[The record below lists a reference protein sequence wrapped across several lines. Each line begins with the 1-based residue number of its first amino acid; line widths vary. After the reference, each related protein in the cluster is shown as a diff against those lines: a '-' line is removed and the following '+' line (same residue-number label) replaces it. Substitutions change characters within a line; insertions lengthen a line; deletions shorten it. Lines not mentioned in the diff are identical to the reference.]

1 MSTKRDYYKVLGVE
15 KNADE
20 KQIKRAYRK
29 LAKKYHP
36 DMNGGDAS
44 PESEAK
50 FKEATEAYEV
60 LSDSKKRSTY
70 DQFGHAAFENGGAG
84 GYGGFQGGF
93 GDIDLG
99 DIFGDL
105 FGAGFGGGFGGSRR
119 RNYPTKGAN
128 VGASI
133 TIDFNEAVFG
143 CEKDIS
149 VNVLESCSKCKGS
162 GAKEGT
168 HPETC
173 STCSGSGQ
181 VTTTRQTILGT
192 MQSTSPCP
200 NCRGTGKFIKNK
212 CSTCSGTGQERKRK
226 IISVNIPAGIDNGQ
240 SMRIAGKGE
249 PGSNGGPNGDVIL
262 SVQVRPHKVLERS
275 GYDIIYTLPLSPAEL
290 ALGKEVNVPTID
302 GDVSYKV
309 DAGTQTGTKFRLRG
323 KGVQYVNSSRRGDE
337 YVIIKAVTP
346 KKLSKREKEL
356 YEELLSLQNGDVK
369 DGDHKKKWF
378 WE

>member
-1 MSTKRDYYKVLGVE
+1 MSTKRDYYEVLGVE

-60 LSDSKKRSTY
+60 LSDSQKRSTY

-105 FGAGFGGGFGGSRR
+105 FGAGFGGGFGGGRR
-119 RNYPTKGAN
+119 RNYPTKGQNLA
-128 VGASI
+128 AKISL
-133 TIDFNEAVFG
+133 TFEEAVFG

-149 VNVLESCSKCKGS
+149 INALEDCETCHGS
-162 GAKEGT
+162 GAKAGT

-173 STCSGSGQ
+173 SQCGGSGQ
-181 VTTTRQTILGT
+181 VTVTRQTILGA
-192 MQSTSPCP
+192 MQSTSPCSR
-200 NCRGTGKFIKNK
+200 CHGTGQFIKDK
-212 CSTCSGTGQERKRK
+212 CYTCSGSGKVRKKK
-226 IISVNIPAGIDNGQ
+226 IITVNIPAGIDDGQ

-262 SVQVRPHKVLERS
+262 RVTVKPHDVLERS
-275 GYDIIYTLPLSPAEL
+275 GYDIIYTLPLSPAEV
-290 ALGKEVNVPTID
+290 ALGKEVDVPTID
-302 GDVSYKV
+302 GEVSYKV
-309 DAGTQTGTKFRLRG
+309 DAGTQAGTKFRLRG
-323 KGVQYVNSSRRGDE
+323 KGVPHVNGRGRGDE
-337 YVIIKAVTP
+337 YVIVKVVTP
-346 KKLSKREKEL
+346 TKLSKKEKEL
-356 YEELLSLQNGDVK
+356 YEELLALQKGDIK
-369 DGDHKKKWF
+369 DTETKKKWF